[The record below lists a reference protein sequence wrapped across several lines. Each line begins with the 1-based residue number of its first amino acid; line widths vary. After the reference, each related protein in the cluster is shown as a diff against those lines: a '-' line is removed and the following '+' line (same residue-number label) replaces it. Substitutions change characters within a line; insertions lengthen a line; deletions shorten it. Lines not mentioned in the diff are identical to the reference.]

1 MWVNGGRLHGL
12 RHPLSLT
19 PAAVA
24 TLADF
29 NPVVD
34 DPRLRIRYWYCT
46 ENQNNDGYETEDGG
60 RQYGSQFHRGRRS
73 VRRGLPHALCVFVVA
88 VSMAACDIEIATDVD
103 SVAQTESAPKPNIL
117 LIIGD
122 DLGVDRI
129 PMYGVGENPPET
141 PVLASLADSGLLFEQ
156 VWSQPTC
163 SPTRATM
170 LTGQFGF
177 RNGVGAP
184 LPGGRIQTPPIPS
197 GSPVEQQLGVRRAI
211 TVPWSIVAARQE
223 DPDAYDSIPMGLRA
237 DAVTLPALL
246 REGGR
251 GYTTAAIGKWHLA
264 DADNGELL
272 HPARVGFDHY
282 SVLMENGPGSY
293 FAWYENVNGELEART
308 GYTPARKVDDAL
320 AWIAAQGEQ
329 PWFLWLA
336 LNLPHGPQHAPPG
349 RTAALRNPADP
360 AHLDNTPV
368 YMRLMVEEMDAQ
380 IGRLLDS
387 LDPAV
392 RDRTIVIFIGD
403 NGTNEFA
410 YDSQSEYDRAK
421 FMLYQQGI
429 HVPLIV
435 AGPGIAQDERVNGL
449 VNTADIFATVLEIA
463 GQDAQMATDGEAVDA
478 VSLVPYFGEP
488 HRESLR
494 TFNYADKFYQ
504 IHGIEVGDYAVR
516 NARYKLI
523 GSTARE
529 ELYDLQT
536 DPLER
541 NNLLVEGVARNEV
554 TYERL
559 KSLVRTLHDSAGR
572 ITPEP

>member
-1 MWVNGGRLHGL
+1 MNASRPTYFLCM
-12 RHPLSLT
+12 
-19 PAAVA
+19 AAVA
-24 TLADF
+24 LTACERT
-29 NPVVD
+29 D
-34 DPRLRIRYWYCT
+34 DVS
-46 ENQNNDGYETEDGG
+46 GETS
-60 RQYGSQFHRGRRS
+60 R
-73 VRRGLPHALCVFVVA
+73 
-88 VSMAACDIEIATDVD
+88 
-103 SVAQTESAPKPNIL
+103 PNIL

-177 RNGVGAP
+177 RNGLGAP
-184 LPGGRIQTPPIPS
+184 MPGGSAGPYEQPAIPA
-197 GSPVEQQLGVRRAI
+197 GSPLEQQLGVRRQI
-211 TVPWSIVAARQE
+211 TVPWSIAAARE
-223 DPDAYDSIPMGLRA
+223 TAPDAYNPVPSGLPS

-246 REGGR
+246 RDAGT
-251 GYTTAAIGKWHLA
+251 GYTSAAIGKWHLA
-264 DADNGELL
+264 DTANGWLE
-272 HPARVGFDHY
+272 HPGNVGFDHY

-293 FAWYENVNGELEART
+293 FIWLENVNGELDTRS

-320 AWIAAQGEQ
+320 EWIAARGEQ

-349 RTAALRNPADP
+349 RAAALRNPDDP

-368 YMRLMVEEMDAQ
+368 YVRLMVEEMDAQ
-380 IGRLLDS
+380 IGRLLDG
-387 LDPAV
+387 LDPEV
-392 RDRTIVIFIGD
+392 RGRTLVIFIGD

-410 YDSQSEYDRAK
+410 YDTPSEYDRAK

-429 HVPLIV
+429 HVPLIA
-435 AGPGIAQDERVNGL
+435 AGPGVVQGERVSGL

-463 GQDAQMATDGEAVDA
+463 GYDTQPATVDEPVDA
-478 VSLVPYFGEP
+478 ISLLPYFEEP
-488 HRESLR
+488 NRASLR
-494 TFNYADKFYQ
+494 AFNYADKFYSN
-504 IHGIEVGDYAVR
+504 HGIEYGDYAIR
-516 NARYKLI
+516 DERYKLI

-529 ELYDLQT
+529 ELYHLET

-541 NNLLVEGVARNEV
+541 HNLLAEDGTDDHEEILA
-554 TYERL
+554 RL
-559 KSLVRTLHDSAGR
+559 KSIVRALHDSAGR
-572 ITPEP
+572 TTPELRVEPLQ